1 MRYERQSLGAVAGV
15 VVTSRFTADT
25 LKRFGVSS
33 ERVRVVTPGVDKA
46 DFAAGPASDAPPE
59 LLVVGT
65 VIPRKGHDVLV
76 RALTSLRQHRWHCV
90 CAGSLA
96 RDRSYA
102 ERVVRSIED
111 SELGGRVEFV
121 GECDSAQLDSFYRR
135 ASVFVLPSHYEG
147 YGMVLA
153 EALARGLPIVSTTG
167 GAIPDTVPLE
177 TGLLVP
183 PGNAD
188 ALSTAIRTFING
200 SEGATMRNRCV
211 EAARRYATTM
221 QTWESAVNQME
232 NAITELT

>member
-1 MRYERQSLGAVAGV
+1 
-15 VVTSRFTADT
+15 
-25 LKRFGVSS
+25 
-33 ERVRVVTPGVDKA
+33 
-46 DFAAGPASDAPPE
+46 
-59 LLVVGT
+59 
-65 VIPRKGHDVLV
+65 
-76 RALTSLRQHRWHCV
+76 
-90 CAGSLA
+90 
-96 RDRSYA
+96 
-102 ERVVRSIED
+102 
-111 SELGGRVEFV
+111 
-121 GECDSAQLDSFYRR
+121 
-135 ASVFVLPSHYEG
+135 
-147 YGMVLA
+147 MVLA

-200 SEGATMRNRCV
+200 SEGATMRTRCV